1 MPLSVSV
8 LVQGKTLPLPSCRP
22 GQNGSVTDYRVLGTQ
37 IVVFGCAPDDSQFTL
52 HVSKHGVTVETEEIR
67 LIESAE
73 YDLEHILTPGHVY
86 HRPFRRK
93 DGSLVTLV
101 LHHTEAR

>member
-37 IVVFGCAPDDSQFTL
+37 IVVFGWPRTI
-52 HVSKHGVTVETEEIR
+52 VSLPSTSRSTG
-67 LIESAE
+67 
-73 YDLEHILTPGHVY
+73 
-86 HRPFRRK
+86 
-93 DGSLVTLV
+93 
-101 LHHTEAR
+101 